1 MSRLRK
7 KINTLLLQ
15 YQNKWNSMWLLIKW
29 NLHSIVFET
38 IKRNKHWS
46 IAIKMH
52 NNLNSSWKAS
62 YLGLFL
68 LQGLIILILLKKRTN
83 NDFKSYSIRDATIV
97 FHLLLHGQSFI
108 KHALFTKPTDHD
120 SICPDIYTIAFN
132 QKMLEKLLCILKSS
146 TLYTARQVLC
156 VYTFG
161 WILRSFI
168 FLNSAIALSRY

>member
-83 NDFKSYSIRDATIV
+83 NDSEIQ
-97 FHLLLHGQSFI
+97 LHGTCLC
-108 KHALFTKPTDHD
+108 HTN
-120 SICPDIYTIAFN
+120 IA
-132 QKMLEKLLCILKSS
+132 KDVI
-146 TLYTARQVLC
+146 V
-156 VYTFG
+156 V
-161 WILRSFI
+161 LRSMVSWGLVRCPVCYCVDHFQILQI
-168 FLNSAIALSRY
+168 FLALH